1 MSCGKTKT
9 TKLRGQ
15 MESFLQQHEKY
26 ANKPVCSLVCPS
38 GFSTEV
44 KRIGLTLLSLS
55 YYDCLSFYRF
65 SMLVT
70 SLSYC
75 RNQLVV
81 FLKPAGL

>member
-44 KRIGLTLLSLS
+44 K
-55 YYDCLSFYRF
+55 
-65 SMLVT
+65 
-70 SLSYC
+70 
-75 RNQLVV
+75 
-81 FLKPAGL
+81 